1 MCFKDAI
8 CLRKILLKMAL
19 DTVLDGGDGELA
31 HVPVHGFFLLTV
43 TLLELTIL
51 NNDSSTVRT

>member
-19 DTVLDGGDGELA
+19 DTVYGQKQEENGVEKKGERGMWVISLA
-31 HVPVHGFFLLTV
+31 LTHQK
-43 TLLELTIL
+43 LKAK
-51 NNDSSTVRT
+51 VRHA